1 MFGEKENSEQHPSA
15 LPKVF
20 RCGIQTSFPC
30 FRFMGAV
37 DEKTVRPPLMDANQR
52 GVMSLSIQVLND
64 QCCAKGFRCYEHG
77 RQCRLGATLHLN
89 SSCP

>member
-1 MFGEKENSEQHPSA
+1 
-15 LPKVF
+15 
-20 RCGIQTSFPC
+20 
-30 FRFMGAV
+30 
-37 DEKTVRPPLMDANQR
+37 MDANQR